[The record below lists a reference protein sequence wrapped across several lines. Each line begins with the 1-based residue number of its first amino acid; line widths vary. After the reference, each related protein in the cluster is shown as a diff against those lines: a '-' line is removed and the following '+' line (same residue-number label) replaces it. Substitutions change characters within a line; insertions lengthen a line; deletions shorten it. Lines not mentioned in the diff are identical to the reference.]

1 MILSILKSAQNHPN
15 DELMNSFSTNQ
26 NIVLP
31 YIKDLMNME
40 RCMPIYNSSIVK
52 NISEYFPRKAN
63 LLDYGAGIGTLAT
76 LFEAREGLKPKCLE
90 IDSNLKRVL
99 VGRGFECYDNVQQV
113 NELFDGVYTSNV
125 LEHINNDVHALKQ
138 IRSIMKP
145 QSNLVIYVPAFKCL
159 YSSWDASVGHH
170 RRYDKKE
177 ILFKLDAA
185 GFEVTKNFYVDSL
198 GFFASFAAR
207 IFGYKRST
215 ELDEK
220 TVNYH
225 VTDARVLIFYD
236 RLIYRVSR
244 FFDFIGF
251 RYILG
256 KNIFVVAK
264 VKKKR

>member
-1 MILSILKSAQNHPN
+1 MEDDLDQLGDPAW
-15 DELMNSFSTNQ
+15 
-26 NIVLP
+26 
-31 YIKDLMNME
+31 DLMNTE
-40 RCMPIYNSSIVK
+40 RSLLVYNSSIAKKIAK
-52 NISEYFPRKAN
+52 NFPDKGN
-63 LLDYGAGIGTLAT
+63 LLEFGAGIGTLAT
-76 LFEAREGLKPKCLE
+76 LFKTIKGLKPKCLE

-99 VGRGFECYDNVQQV
+99 VGRGFECYDNVQQID
-113 NELFDGVYTSNV
+113 ELFDGVYTSNV

-185 GFEVTKNFYVDSL
+185 GFEVTKIFYVDSL

-207 IFGYKRST
+207 IFGYKGST
-215 ELDEK
+215 KLDEK
-220 TVNYH
+220 TANYH
-225 VTDARVLIFYD
+225 VADARVLIFYD